1 MSGIKR
7 MIEDVAEDVGILME
21 KSKMEYQNALIKV
34 LKERN
39 LIERDSDED
48 TIKMWDDNISHMVG

>member
-1 MSGIKR
+1 MSYIKK
-7 MIEDVAEDVGILME
+7 MIEDVAEDVNILIE
-21 KSKMEYQNALIKV
+21 KDKMEYQLALVKV

-48 TIKMWDDNISHMVG
+48 TINLWDDTISHIFE

>member
-1 MSGIKR
+1 
-7 MIEDVAEDVGILME
+7 MIEDVAEDVNILIE
-21 KSKMEYQNALIKV
+21 KDKMEYQLALVKV

-48 TIKMWDDNISHMVG
+48 TINLWDDTISHIFE